1 MPMRLALVLVL
12 LVAAVP
18 AAASARAR
26 SAAASAS
33 VVIQFRT
40 PTGNIGCVFSSG
52 LTGAEQPT
60 IRCDIRSRLRPEPQR
75 PKRCPLDYG
84 DSIAVSR
91 LGPAILVCHGDT
103 AIDPRS
109 RVLQYG
115 HTFRRAGLS
124 CTSRFD
130 GLTCTNRSGRG
141 FFLSRQSWR
150 IV

>member
-1 MPMRLALVLVL
+1 MPVRLALVLAL
-12 LVAAVP
+12 LVTAVP
-18 AAASARAR
+18 GAASARSGSVAT
-26 SAAASAS
+26 AP

-40 PTGNIGCVFSSG
+40 PTGNIGCGFSSG
-52 LTGAEQPT
+52 LTGAEKPT

-75 PKRCPLDYG
+75 PKTCPLDYG
-84 DSIAVSR
+84 DSIAISR
-91 LGPAILVCHGDT
+91 LGRAILVCHGDT

-109 RVLQYG
+109 RMLQYG

-130 GLTCTNRSGRG
+130 GLTCTNRSGHG

-150 IV
+150 IF